1 MRKKSTIRFAGRALD
16 TRWLWVA
23 LAILAITLRVLFSYS
38 PQLCETLYS
47 RGLFLGIRLVIDY
60 TLGYLPFA
68 TIYLLFAYLVYK
80 FLYGIWGIGRYIYLK
95 SKGAIEW
102 GIIKFIIDQVFSLVA
117 FLCMFIFL
125 FFFMWA
131 YNYQRV
137 PLEQQLKLKA
147 APMTTE
153 EIEKEAIWIMNKCA
167 NLRAT
172 IPNADTSALDQSFFP
187 KDVEGAMRELLVKSL
202 EDNNYPTVGCVRGRF
217 LYPKGV
223 LLGFQASGIY
233 MPFTG
238 EGHIDAGLHI
248 LQKPFTTAHELAH
261 GYGFGDEA
269 VCNFWGFVACV
280 TAEDPA
286 IQYVGYLTYWRY
298 VFSELRRMDK
308 DLYKKIRATIPL
320 TVDKDLDAIYTN
332 NDQYPDFFNTAQV
345 YNAYLK
351 TQGVQEGIRSYNRM
365 VLLVAEWRHRLKN

>member
-1 MRKKSTIRFAGRALD
+1 MRKKSTLKLFGKQID
-16 TRWLWVA
+16 TRWVWIA
-23 LAILAITLRVLFSYS
+23 LAVLAIAVRILFSYS

-47 RGLFLGIRLVIDY
+47 RGLFLGIRVVIDY
-60 TLGYLPFA
+60 TAGWLPFA

-80 FLYGIWGIGRYIYLK
+80 FIRGIWGIGRYARLK
-95 SKGAIEW
+95 SKGETDLSVV
-102 GIIKFIIDQVFSLVA
+102 GFIIDQFFSLVA
-117 FLCMFIFL
+117 FLSMFIFL

-147 APMTTE
+147 APMTME
-153 EIEKEAIWIMNKCA
+153 EMEKEARWIMNKCA
-167 NLRAT
+167 TLRAS
-172 IPNADTSALDQSFFP
+172 IPNGDTLALDQSFFP
-187 KDVEGAMRELLVKSL
+187 KDVEGEMRKLLVKSL
-202 EDNNYPTVGCVRGRF
+202 AENNYPTVGSVRGRF
-217 LYPKGV
+217 LYPKGI
-223 LLGFQASGIY
+223 LLGFQASGVY

-280 TAEDPA
+280 TSEDPA

-298 VFSELRRMDK
+298 VFSELRSMNDE
-308 DLYKKIRATIPL
+308 LYKEIRFTIPQA
-320 TVDKDLDAIYTN
+320 VDNDLNAIYTN
-332 NDQYPDFFNTAQV
+332 NDQYPDFFNTTQV
-345 YNAYLK
+345 YNAYLEA
-351 TQGVQEGIRSYNRM
+351 QGVKEGIRSYNRM